1 MNNTLREKVAL
12 VTGGASGI
20 GRATAL
26 ALAAEG
32 AYVVVADVDE
42 AGGQAVVAE
51 IGDLGG
57 QAFFQY
63 SDVSQAA
70 DVVALIEAIVG
81 RYGRIDCAVNNAGI
95 EGLPARTA
103 DTSEADFD
111 RIMAINVK
119 GVWLCMKHEIQRMIT
134 QGGGFQG
141 TSMAAPVVASVAGL
155 VGAHSLPVYAAS
167 KHAVVGLTKSAA
179 LEYAR
184 KNIRINAVCPSVVRT
199 PMVERAVEIMPQFAE
214 ATIKGNPSRR
224 LGEPEEVA
232 AAVVWLCSD
241 ASSFTNGATV
251 TVDGGFTAQ

>member
-134 QGGGFQG
+134 QGGGVIVN
-141 TSMAAPVVASVAGL
+141 MASVAGL

-184 KNIRINAVCPSVVRT
+184 KNIRVNAVCPSVVRT

>member
-20 GRATAL
+20 GHATAL

-134 QGGGFQG
+134 QGGG
-141 TSMAAPVVASVAGL
+141 VIVNIASVAGL

-199 PMVERAVEIMPQFAE
+199 PMVERAVEIMPQFAKV
-214 ATIKGNPSRR
+214 TIKGNPSRR

>member
-119 GVWLCMKHEIQRMIT
+119 GVWLCMKHEIQQMIT
-134 QGGGFQG
+134 QGGGVIVN
-141 TSMAAPVVASVAGL
+141 MASVAGL